1 MTIGRQSD
9 NVLMIAA
16 RAPIPGQTKTRLGKA
31 LGMDRAAELYRGFLR
46 DLADRF
52 EDAVSEHPGA
62 FDLAWTYSPPEHDFR
77 PELEALTGRESP
89 SAVRFVAQ
97 DGPDWG
103 TRQTNLLRWG
113 HDQGYTRSVLMASD
127 SPHLPV
133 STALAAFSLL
143 ETRDVVIGRV
153 RDGGY
158 YLIGMCGF
166 HDILTNVAMSTASA
180 ADGVVEEAERT
191 GLAVGELPE
200 TFDIDEAADL
210 DALTAILA
218 KCPNLCPA
226 TRDALACLG
235 LLPVQ
240 ICKEPCSTRRPE
252 RR

>member
-1 MTIGRQSD
+1 MTASGQHE

-52 EDAVSEHPGA
+52 EEAVSEHPGA

-77 PELEALTGRESP
+77 PELEALTGRVSP
-89 SAVRFVAQ
+89 PSVRFVAQ

-103 TRQTNLLRWG
+103 TRQTNLLRWAY
-113 HDQGYTRSVLMASD
+113 DQGYTRSVLMASD

-143 ETRDVVIGRV
+143 ETSDVVIGRV

-158 YLIGMCGF
+158 YLIGMRDF

-180 ADGVVEEAERT
+180 ADGVIAEAERVR
-191 GLAVGELPE
+191 LSVGELPE

-210 DALTAILA
+210 AALTAELA
-218 KCPNLCPA
+218 AKPDLCPA
-226 TRDALACLG
+226 TRVALARRG
-235 LLPVQ
+235 LIP
-240 ICKEPCSTRRPE
+240 I
-252 RR
+252 